1 MRFALFLFLE
11 KMKHFAPVVVPR
23 KSQPADG
30 TSASVV
36 ATFDFET
43 LVAETPGQ
51 CYLEFVD
58 GYVISIRDVELIKDD
73 AAVTDDDITAMEQV
87 QGKYWKVG
95 EVDSLPV
102 FRQEADGGGSKEFFL
117 CRLADGWFITS
128 SLVSVVVA
136 VAVAQAVAQAAV
148 VGGGGTG
155 GGWLNKCKKLMGLVE
170 DGKWDEATGFAKE
183 LSMPPTMV
191 MINKGGEEKKR
202 RREW

>member
-1 MRFALFLFLE
+1 
-11 KMKHFAPVVVPR
+11 MKHFAPVVVPR

-30 TSASVV
+30 SSASVV

-58 GYVISIRDVELIKDD
+58 CYVISIRDVELIKDD

-102 FRQEADGGGSKEFFL
+102 FRQEADDGGSKEFFL

-128 SLVSVVVA
+128 SLVSPSDDTKKAWLGQKLTAEFDA
-136 VAVAQAVAQAAV
+136 VHMPF
-148 VGGGGTG
+148 
-155 GGWLNKCKKLMGLVE
+155 WSKK
-170 DGKWDEATGFAKE
+170 KAST
-183 LSMPPTMV
+183 SS
-191 MINKGGEEKKR
+191 
-202 RREW
+202 